1 MRALFFFMSFSQL
14 STSLKMKV
22 SAFRGLV
29 RYLFETEGI
38 FCSVSLETE
47 GGTLWDPAVD
57 LGEAN

>member
-1 MRALFFFMSFSQL
+1 
-14 STSLKMKV
+14 MKV